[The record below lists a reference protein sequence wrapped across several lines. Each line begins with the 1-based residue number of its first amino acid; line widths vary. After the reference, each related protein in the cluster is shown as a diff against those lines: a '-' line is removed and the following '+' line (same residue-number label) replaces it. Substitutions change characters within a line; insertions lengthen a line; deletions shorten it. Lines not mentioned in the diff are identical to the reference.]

1 MQASLRHYVPLGQ
14 VLLNRGRL
22 TRSLLTTLLR
32 RHNKSARLGDLL
44 VRAGQITTDQLQ
56 SALDQQTQR
65 RQPLGY
71 TLMALGYVSEETM
84 RGALCAQ
91 LHINFFDLDIVRI
104 DPTLARLI
112 TEKYATRR
120 RVVPLFR
127 AGSLLAIAVDDPTD
141 LQVVENLQQLLG
153 MRIEVVTSTTAKI
166 ERAIKRLYATGPAG
180 TPTRACSRTSSSGS
194 FAIRKSPT
202 SPPRRSAS
210 ASCRRTGS
218 PANLRSRRALPLTRR
233 GFSWTRHPI
242 CAIIGRL
249 VLPPLSGRDRGGPQL
264 GVTRRRSMTTR
275 PHRDRGSGRSEAQDK
290 TPSSWRAPSC
300 GC

>member
-1 MQASLRHYVPLGQ
+1 MRVLLPTVSVSEGTNAGADDATRSQRRFGELLIEEAAITREQLEEALRVQASLRHYVPLGQ

-32 RHNKSARLGDLL
+32 RHNKSARLGELL

-84 RGALCAQ
+84 RSALCAQ

-112 TEKYATRR
+112 SEKYAARR

-127 AGSLLAIAVDDPTD
+127 AGSLLVIAVDDPAD
-141 LQVVENLQQLLG
+141 LQVVEDLQQLLG

-166 ERAIKRLYATGPAG
+166 ERAIKRLYATGPRLDADPCLQQNIVIG
-180 TPTRACSRTSSSGS
+180 L
-194 FAIRKSPT
+194 IRDQEVADVAAK
-202 SPPRRSAS
+202 
-210 ASCRRTGS
+210 
-218 PANLRSRRALPLTRR
+218 ALGVR
-233 GFSWTRHPI
+233 
-242 CAIIGRL
+242 
-249 VLPPLSGRDRGGPQL
+249 VLPPYWQSR
-264 GVTRRRSMTTR
+264 
-275 PHRDRGSGRSEAQDK
+275 
-290 TPSSWRAPSC
+290 
-300 GC
+300 